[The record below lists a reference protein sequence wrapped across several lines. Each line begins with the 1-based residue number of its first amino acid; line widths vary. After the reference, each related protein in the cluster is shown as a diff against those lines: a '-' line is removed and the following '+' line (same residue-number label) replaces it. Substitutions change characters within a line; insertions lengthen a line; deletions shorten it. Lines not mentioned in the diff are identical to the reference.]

1 VGSRHDRTRPV
12 EQRLTWCDL
21 CGRTFVLT
29 YERNVVGVTLA
40 SSVITVARVE
50 CPWGGCD
57 AIQYVLVPYEGR
69 DVGVEVWLGQT
80 RTPRR
85 DRSRP
90 HRWPPR

>member
-1 VGSRHDRTRPV
+1 
-12 EQRLTWCDL
+12 
-21 CGRTFVLT
+21 
-29 YERNVVGVTLA
+29 
-40 SSVITVARVE
+40 VE
-50 CPWGGCD
+50 CPWGSCD

-80 RTPRR
+80 RTPRP